1 MIVYKYFV
9 DLLYFFVKFLQI
21 KINYVIILKNLYFKL
36 IYMSQATVNKDD
48 DLIILSDEVTSND
61 DFNFDFL
68 SNTSEEKT
76 TDVIEFNSQVETKVD
91 SSNDFNF
98 DFTFDTNSDIAF
110 DSTSLDSTAKSEVKE
125 DILIEQPNDLSSI
138 TFEDTKATVDL
149 FETPVVSDE
158 LSFDVA
164 PEVLPLVSE
173 SEIVEETKAEIVE
186 NSNTALLW
194 DRNDIL
200 NETIFRLEKRK
211 EVISWVKWSKQDNV
225 ALLKEKIAEL
235 KSQVTLL
242 EWEIKELEKEE
253 VWIDVD
259 ISTIEKMKS
268 VALDTVTERP
278 RKHNLDN
285 IKKTK

>member
-36 IYMSQATVNKDD
+36 IYMSQATANKDD

-125 DILIEQPNDLSSI
+125 DIVIEQPNDLSSI

-235 KSQVTLL
+235 KSQVSLL
-242 EWEIKELEKEE
+242 EWEIKDLEREE

>member
-36 IYMSQATVNKDD
+36 IYMSQATANKDD

-98 DFTFDTNSDIAF
+98 DFTFDTSSDIAF
-110 DSTSLDSTAKSEVKE
+110 DSTSVDSTAKSEVKE
-125 DILIEQPNDLSSI
+125 DIVIEQPNDLSSI

-235 KSQVTLL
+235 KSQVSLL

>member
-36 IYMSQATVNKDD
+36 IYMSQATANKDD

-98 DFTFDTNSDIAF
+98 DFTFDTSSDIAF
-110 DSTSLDSTAKSEVKE
+110 DSTSLDSTLKSEVKE
-125 DILIEQPNDLSSI
+125 DIVIEQPNDLSSI

-235 KSQVTLL
+235 KSQVSLL

>member
-36 IYMSQATVNKDD
+36 IYMSQATANKDD

-125 DILIEQPNDLSSI
+125 DIVIEQPNDLSSI

-164 PEVLPLVSE
+164 PEVLPVVSE

-235 KSQVTLL
+235 KSQVSLL

-268 VALDTVTERP
+268 VALDLVTERP

>member
-76 TDVIEFNSQVETKVD
+76 TDVIEFNSQPETKVD

-110 DSTSLDSTAKSEVKE
+110 NSTSLDSTAKSEIKE
-125 DILIEQPNDLSSI
+125 DISIEQPNDLSSI
-138 TFEDTKATVDL
+138 TFEDTKTTVDL

-158 LSFDVA
+158 LSFDVT
-164 PEVLPLVSE
+164 PEVLPVASK
-173 SEIVEETKAEIVE
+173 SEIFEETKAEIVE

-211 EVISWVKWSKQDNV
+211 EVISWVKWTKQDNV
-225 ALLKEKIAEL
+225 TSLKEKITEL
-235 KSQVTLL
+235 KSQVSLL
-242 EWEIKELEKEE
+242 EWEIKELEREE

>member
-36 IYMSQATVNKDD
+36 IYMSQATANKDD

-110 DSTSLDSTAKSEVKE
+110 DSSSLDSTLKSEVKE
-125 DILIEQPNDLSSI
+125 DIVMEQPNDLSSI

>member
-36 IYMSQATVNKDD
+36 IYMSQATANKDD

-110 DSTSLDSTAKSEVKE
+110 DSSSLDSTLKSEVKE
-125 DILIEQPNDLSSI
+125 DIVMEQPSDLSSI

-164 PEVLPLVSE
+164 PEVLPVVSE

-235 KSQVTLL
+235 KSQVSLL

-268 VALDTVTERP
+268 VSLDTVTERP

>member
-1 MIVYKYFV
+1 
-9 DLLYFFVKFLQI
+9 
-21 KINYVIILKNLYFKL
+21 
-36 IYMSQATVNKDD
+36 MSQATANKDD

-125 DILIEQPNDLSSI
+125 DIVIEQPNDLSSI

-235 KSQVTLL
+235 KSQVSLL
-242 EWEIKELEKEE
+242 EWEIKDLEREE

>member
-36 IYMSQATVNKDD
+36 IYMSQATANKDD

-125 DILIEQPNDLSSI
+125 DIVIEQPNDLSSI

-164 PEVLPLVSE
+164 PEVLPVVSE

-211 EVISWVKWSKQDNV
+211 EVISWVKWSKEDNV

-235 KSQVTLL
+235 KSQVSLL

-268 VALDTVTERP
+268 VALDLVTERP

>member
-36 IYMSQATVNKDD
+36 IYMSQATANKDD

-125 DILIEQPNDLSSI
+125 DIVIEQPNDLSSI

-164 PEVLPLVSE
+164 PEILPVVSE

-235 KSQVTLL
+235 KSQVSLL

-268 VALDTVTERP
+268 VALDAVTERP

>member
-36 IYMSQATVNKDD
+36 IYMSQATANKDD

-110 DSTSLDSTAKSEVKE
+110 DSSSLDSTLKSEVKE
-125 DILIEQPNDLSSI
+125 DIVMEQPNDLSSI

-235 KSQVTLL
+235 KSQVSLL

-268 VALDTVTERP
+268 VALDTITERP

>member
-36 IYMSQATVNKDD
+36 IYMSQATANKDD

-110 DSTSLDSTAKSEVKE
+110 DSSSLDSTLKSEVKE
-125 DILIEQPNDLSSI
+125 DIAMEQPNDLSSI
-138 TFEDTKATVDL
+138 TFEDNKETVDL

-158 LSFDVA
+158 LSFDVT
-164 PEVLPLVSE
+164 PEVLPVASK
-173 SEIVEETKAEIVE
+173 SEIFEETKAEIVE

-235 KSQVTLL
+235 KSQVLLL

-268 VALDTVTERP
+268 VALDLVTERP